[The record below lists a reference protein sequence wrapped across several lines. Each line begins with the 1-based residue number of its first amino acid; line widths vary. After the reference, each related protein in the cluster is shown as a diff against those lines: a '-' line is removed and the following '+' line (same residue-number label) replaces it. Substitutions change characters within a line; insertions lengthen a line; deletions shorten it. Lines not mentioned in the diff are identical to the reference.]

1 MNQRRSLLLAGTAAL
16 PLLNGCAAAL
26 AAVPGAAGRPPLER
40 LRDEVRSAEVAFAA
54 AMAARD
60 LAAFGAHVAE
70 DAVFING
77 GSALRG
83 KAAVLAHWRRF
94 FEGPTA
100 PFAWEP
106 ALVEISGQGRLGY
119 TEGPVTAGG
128 QVIAR
133 FYTTWQHQPDGRWRV
148 IFDNGYSVCNA

>member
-1 MNQRRSLLLAGTAAL
+1 MNHRRSLLLVGTAAL
-16 PLLNGCAAAL
+16 PLLKGCAAPP
-26 AAVPGAAGRPPLER
+26 AAAPGLDSPALER
-40 LRDEVRSAEVAFAA
+40 VREEVRSAEVAFAA
-54 AMAARD
+54 SMAARD
-60 LAAFGAHVAE
+60 FAAFGAHVAE

-77 GSALRG
+77 GSPLRG
-83 KAAVLAHWRRF
+83 KVAVLAHWRRF

-148 IFDNGYSVCNA
+148 IFDNGYSVCKA